1 MKTISILTPCYNEEG
16 NVQEM
21 YEAVKKVM
29 SSMPQY
35 TYEHLFIDNLSI
47 DNTANILREI
57 AKSDKHVKVI
67 LNERNFGPGRSGSY
81 GFFQTSGD
89 ATICLACDF
98 QDPPEMIPEYIKL
111 WERGHKVIWGKKTSS
126 NEKGLMF
133 AVRTLYY
140 SIIQKFSDVK
150 QYKHVT
156 GFGLY
161 DKSVVIALRELNEPN
176 PNFRNLIAELGYE
189 IAFVE
194 YVQAE
199 RRRGKSSYNFFR
211 YFDTAV
217 KSLVN
222 TSQVPLRMMTFIGFF
237 LSGLSFL
244 IGCIYLILKLIYW
257 NSFNMGTAPV
267 LIGIFFL
274 GAVQI
279 FFIGVIGEYIGE
291 ILTRVTK
298 RPLVIVKERI
308 NFEESIDEE

>member
-1 MKTISILTPCYNEEG
+1 MKKISILTPCYNEEE
-16 NVQEM
+16 NVQEI
-21 YEAVKKVM
+21 YEVVKKVM

-35 TYEHLFIDNLSI
+35 RYEHLFIDNCSA
-47 DNTANILREI
+47 DNTADILRNI
-57 AKSDKHVKVI
+57 AITDKHVKVI

-98 QDPPEMIPEYIKL
+98 QDPPEMIPEYLKL
-111 WERGHKVIWGKKTSS
+111 WEQGHKVVWGKKTASKES
-126 NEKGLMF
+126 GIMF
-133 AVRTLYY
+133 TIRTLYY
-140 SIIQKFSDVK
+140 NIIQKFSEVK

-161 DKSVVIALRELNEPN
+161 DRNVVIALRELNEPN

-189 IAFVE
+189 IAFIE

-199 RRRGKSSYNFFR
+199 RKHGKSSYNFFR

-222 TSQVPLRMMTFIGFF
+222 TSQIPLRIMTFIGFI
-237 LSGLSFL
+237 LSGISFL
-244 IGCIYLILKLIYW
+244 IGLVYLILKLIYW

-298 RPLVIVKERI
+298 RPLVTVKEYI
-308 NFEESIDEE
+308 NFEENSNEE